1 MVCMKY
7 IFELG
12 EIFLINLI
20 SSIEAVSKLLIP
32 FFIRVFTT
40 VSVGLHLTAYNTS
53 PGKLWLNQ
61 FDANFKLCFLKQYTG
76 SIGCKALTN
85 SLTH

>member
-1 MVCMKY
+1 MKN
-7 IFELG
+7 IFETG
-12 EIFLINLI
+12 DSFFINLI
-20 SSIEAVSKLLIP
+20 SSIEAASKLLIP
-32 FFIRVFTT
+32 FLINVFII
-40 VSVGLHLTAYNTS
+40 VSVGLHFTAYNTS
-53 PGKLWLNQ
+53 PGKFCLNQ